1 MSKIP
6 SNRVRSHADFNLT
19 PLGLWADRRDAATL
33 MPAAPPVG
41 YLTCLPNPFFPAPSV
56 KFEEAVDF
64 SCSSQRYDK
73 PT

>member
-6 SNRVRSHADFNLT
+6 FDRVQSHADFGLT
-19 PLGLWADRRDAATL
+19 PLGRWADRHDVAAV

-41 YLTCLPNPFFPAPSV
+41 YLTCLPNPFCPAPSV
-56 KFEEAVDF
+56 NFEEAVDL
-64 SCSSQRYDK
+64 SCSSQRYDT

>member
-6 SNRVRSHADFNLT
+6 FDRVQSHADFGLT
-19 PLGLWADRRDAATL
+19 PLGLWADRRAAAAL
-33 MPAAPPVG
+33 VPAAPSVWS
-41 YLTCLPNPFFPAPSV
+41 LTCLPNPFSRVASV

-64 SCSSQRYDK
+64 SCSSQRYDT

>member
-6 SNRVRSHADFNLT
+6 SNRVRSHADFDLT
-19 PLGLWADRRDAATL
+19 PLGRWADRRDAAAL
-33 MPAAPPVG
+33 VPAAPPVWS
-41 YLTCLPNPFFPAPSV
+41 LTCLPNPFCRVASV
-56 KFEEAVDF
+56 KLEEAVDF